1 MPAGSG
7 GNSQSMNKVFTSK
20 KWQLGAIVLLV
31 LGLLLL
37 STILTSPQQQRL
49 NDGSTFSRQP
59 SGYGAW
65 YAFMQAQG
73 AEIQRWQKPIEAL
86 TVNPQTE
93 ITLLQVYPRSMAN
106 FTLDPKER
114 AWLALGNKLVV
125 LGVSQPVTEADFLT
139 THPSAAG
146 LVKIQS
152 SRRRI
157 PNPLAN
163 RVREVI
169 PEAQPEN
176 QLADQPEDQPEDQVL
191 GDRYG
196 SIIWREV
203 IDKGQLI
210 LATTPYLAANA
221 YQKEPGNFQ
230 LLTQLV
236 DPTHQIY
243 VDEYLHGYRDREEIA
258 KSGVG
263 NWATYLRQTPV
274 FVVFLQLGVIFLV
287 LLGGY
292 NQRFGRVVSLTT
304 TQVNNSEAYM
314 QAIAAVLEKADC
326 ADFLVETIGKA
337 EQIKLQKSLGLGS
350 NLVAP
355 ELLLEAWTERTGRPK
370 GELAKLLQQQA
381 QVTNNQQQSLKP
393 PALLALLEKW
403 RQLSSGSAD

>member
-1 MPAGSG
+1 
-7 GNSQSMNKVFTSK
+7 MNRVFTNK
-20 KWQLGAIVLLV
+20 KWQLGAIVLL
-31 LGLLLL
+31 GLILLF
-37 STILTSPQQQRL
+37 TIFTSPQQQRL

-65 YAFMQAQG
+65 YASMQAQG

-86 TVNPQTE
+86 TSNQRTG
-93 ITLLQVYPRSMAN
+93 ITLLQVYPRSIAN
-106 FTLDPKER
+106 FSLDPKER

-125 LGVSQPVTEADFLT
+125 LGVSQPVTEAEFLT

-146 LVKIQS
+146 FVKIQS

-157 PNPLAN
+157 PNPLMN

-169 PEAQPEN
+169 PETQLPDQP
-176 QLADQPEDQPEDQVL
+176 ADQIL

-196 SIIWREV
+196 SIIWREE
-203 IDKGQLI
+203 IERGELI
-210 LATTPYLAANA
+210 LATTPHLAANA

-236 DPTHQIY
+236 DPSNQIY

-263 NWATYLRQTPV
+263 NWASYLRQTPV
-274 FVVFLQLGVIFLV
+274 FVVFLQVGVIFLV

-304 TQVNNSEAYM
+304 PKVNNSEAYM

-326 ADFLVETIGKA
+326 TDFLVETIGKA

-350 NLVAP
+350 SLIAP
-355 ELLLEAWTERTGRPK
+355 ELLLQAWTERTGRPRS
-370 GELAKLLQQQA
+370 ELAKLLHQQA
-381 QVTNNQQQSLKP
+381 LITQNHQSLKP

-403 RQLSSGSAD
+403 RQLSSGSSDEITK

>member
-1 MPAGSG
+1 MPAGSRG
-7 GNSQSMNKVFTSK
+7 DSQPMNRVLTSK
-20 KWQLGAIVLLV
+20 KWQLGAIALV

-37 STILTSPQQQRL
+37 FTIFTSPQQQRL

-65 YAFMQAQG
+65 YAFMQSQG
-73 AEIQRWQKPIEAL
+73 VEIQRWQKPLEAL
-86 TVNPQTE
+86 TTNQRTG
-93 ITLLQVYPRSMAN
+93 ITLLQVHPRSIAN
-106 FTLDPKER
+106 FSLEPEER

-125 LGVSQPVTEADFLT
+125 LGVAAPVTEADFLT
-139 THPSAAG
+139 IHPSAAG

-157 PNPLAN
+157 LNPLMN

-169 PEAQPEN
+169 PEVPS
-176 QLADQPEDQPEDQVL
+176 ADQPEDQPEDQIL

-203 IDKGQLI
+203 IEQGQLI
-210 LATTPYLAANA
+210 LATTPHLAANA

-263 NWATYLRQTPV
+263 DWVSYLRQTPV

-292 NQRFGRVVSLTT
+292 NQRFGRVMSLTT
-304 TQVNNSEAYM
+304 PKVNNSEAYM

-355 ELLLEAWTERTGRPK
+355 ELLLQAWTERTGRPK

-381 QVTNNQQQSLKP
+381 LVTKNQHQSLKP

-403 RQLSSGSAD
+403 RQLSSSSSGKITK

>member
-1 MPAGSG
+1 
-7 GNSQSMNKVFTSK
+7 MNRVFTNK
-20 KWQLGAIVLLV
+20 KWQLGAIVLL
-31 LGLLLL
+31 GLILLF
-37 STILTSPQQQRL
+37 TIFTSPQQQRL

-65 YAFMQAQG
+65 YASMQAQG

-86 TVNPQTE
+86 TSNQRTG
-93 ITLLQVYPRSMAN
+93 ITLLQVYPRSIAN
-106 FTLDPKER
+106 FSLDPKER

-125 LGVSQPVTEADFLT
+125 LGVSQPVTEAEFLT

-157 PNPLAN
+157 PNPLMN

-169 PEAQPEN
+169 PETQLPDQP
-176 QLADQPEDQPEDQVL
+176 ADQIL

-196 SIIWREV
+196 SIIWREE
-203 IDKGQLI
+203 IERGELI
-210 LATTPYLAANA
+210 LATTPHLAANA

-236 DPTHQIY
+236 DPSNQIY

-263 NWATYLRQTPV
+263 NWASYLRQTPV
-274 FVVFLQLGVIFLV
+274 FVVFLQVGVIFLV

-304 TQVNNSEAYM
+304 PKVNNSEAYM

-326 ADFLVETIGKA
+326 TDFLVETIGKA

-350 NLVAP
+350 SLIAP
-355 ELLLEAWTERTGRPK
+355 ELLLQAWTERTGRPRS
-370 GELAKLLQQQA
+370 ELAKLLHQQA
-381 QVTNNQQQSLKP
+381 LITQNHQSLKP

-403 RQLSSGSAD
+403 RQLSSGSSDEITK

>member
-1 MPAGSG
+1 
-7 GNSQSMNKVFTSK
+7 MNRVFTNK
-20 KWQLGAIVLLV
+20 KWQLGAIVLL
-31 LGLLLL
+31 GLILLF
-37 STILTSPQQQRL
+37 TIFTSPQQQRL

-65 YAFMQAQG
+65 YASMQAQG
-73 AEIQRWQKPIEAL
+73 AEIQRWQKPIESL
-86 TVNPQTE
+86 TSNQRTG
-93 ITLLQVYPRSMAN
+93 ITLLQVYPRSIAN
-106 FTLDPKER
+106 FSLDPKER

-125 LGVSQPVTEADFLT
+125 LGVSQPVTEAEFLT
-139 THPSAAG
+139 THPSAVG

-157 PNPLAN
+157 PNPLMN

-169 PEAQPEN
+169 PEAQSTDQP
-176 QLADQPEDQPEDQVL
+176 ADQIL

-196 SIIWREV
+196 SIIWREE
-203 IDKGQLI
+203 IERGELI
-210 LATTPYLAANA
+210 LATTPHLAANA

-236 DPTHQIY
+236 DPSNQIY

-263 NWATYLRQTPV
+263 DWVSYLRQTPV
-274 FVVFLQLGVIFLV
+274 FVVVLQLGVIFLV

-304 TQVNNSEAYM
+304 PQVNNSEAYM

-326 ADFLVETIGKA
+326 TDFLVETIGKA

-350 NLVAP
+350 SIIAP
-355 ELLLEAWTERTGRPK
+355 ELLLQAWTERTGRPR
-370 GELAKLLQQQA
+370 GELAKLLHQQSL
-381 QVTNNQQQSLKP
+381 VTKNHRSLKP

-403 RQLSSGSAD
+403 RQLSSGSSGEIMK

>member
-7 GNSQSMNKVFTSK
+7 GDSEPMNRVFTNK
-20 KWQLGAIVLLV
+20 KWQLGAIVLL
-31 LGLLLL
+31 GLILLF
-37 STILTSPQQQRL
+37 TIFTSPQQQRL

-65 YAFMQAQG
+65 YASMQAQG

-86 TVNPQTE
+86 TSNQRTG
-93 ITLLQVYPRSMAN
+93 ITLLQVYPRSIAN
-106 FTLDPKER
+106 FSLDPKER

-125 LGVSQPVTEADFLT
+125 LGVSQPVTEAEFLT

-157 PNPLAN
+157 PNPLMN

-169 PEAQPEN
+169 PETQLPDQP
-176 QLADQPEDQPEDQVL
+176 ADQIL

-196 SIIWREV
+196 SIIWREE
-203 IDKGQLI
+203 IERGELI
-210 LATTPYLAANA
+210 LATTPHLAANA

-236 DPTHQIY
+236 DPSNQIY

-263 NWATYLRQTPV
+263 NWASYLRQTPV
-274 FVVFLQLGVIFLV
+274 FVVFLQVGVIFLV

-304 TQVNNSEAYM
+304 PKVNNSEAYM

-326 ADFLVETIGKA
+326 TDFLVETIGKA

-350 NLVAP
+350 SLIAP
-355 ELLLEAWTERTGRPK
+355 ELLLQAWTERTGRPRS
-370 GELAKLLQQQA
+370 ELAKLLHQQA
-381 QVTNNQQQSLKP
+381 LITQNHQSLKP

-403 RQLSSGSAD
+403 RQLSSGSSDEITK

>member
-1 MPAGSG
+1 MTKA
-7 GNSQSMNKVFTSK
+7 MTRK
-20 KWQLGAIVLLV
+20 KWQLGAIALLV

-37 STILTSPQQQRL
+37 FTILTSPQQQRL

-73 AEIQRWQKPIEAL
+73 VKIQRWQKPVEAL
-86 TVNPQTE
+86 TTNQQTGM
-93 ITLLQVYPRSMAN
+93 TLLQVYPQPIAN
-106 FTLDPKER
+106 FALEPRER

-125 LGVSQPVTEADFLT
+125 LGVVQPVTEAEFLT
-139 THPSAAG
+139 THPSNAG

-152 SRRRI
+152 SRRRV
-157 PNPLAN
+157 PNPLMD

-169 PEAQPEN
+169 PEAPS
-176 QLADQPEDQPEDQVL
+176 ADQPQDQPQDQIL

-196 SIIWREV
+196 SIIWQET
-203 IDKGQLI
+203 IDRGQLI
-210 LATTPYLAANA
+210 FATTPHLAANA
-221 YQKEPGNFQ
+221 YQKAPGNFK
-230 LLTQLV
+230 LLAQLV

-243 VDEYLHGYRDREEIA
+243 VDEYLHGYRDQEEIA
-258 KSGVG
+258 KSGVRD
-263 NWATYLRQTPV
+263 WISYLGQTPV
-274 FVVFLQLGVIFLV
+274 FVVCLQVGLIFLV
-287 LLGGY
+287 FLVAY
-292 NQRFGRVVSLTT
+292 NQRFGRVIPLTT
-304 TQVNNSEAYM
+304 PKVNNSQAYM

-355 ELLLEAWTERTGRPK
+355 DLLLEVWTERTGRSK
-370 GELAKLLQQQA
+370 SDLAKLLQQQA
-381 QVTNNQQQSLKP
+381 LVSKDQHKSLKP

-403 RQLSSGSAD
+403 RQLSSGEDTNNLNHRL